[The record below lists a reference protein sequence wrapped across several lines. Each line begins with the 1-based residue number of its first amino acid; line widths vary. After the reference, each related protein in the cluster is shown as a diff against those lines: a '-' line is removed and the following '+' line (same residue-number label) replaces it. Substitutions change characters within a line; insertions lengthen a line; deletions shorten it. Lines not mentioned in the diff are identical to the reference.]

1 MSATVSATGAPS
13 RESARGAALDVRDRQ
28 RGFTGRTVQTG
39 IFGPDRREP
48 RPQEPFLGRFLRRDR
63 AECLKALESISCT
76 SLDKPV
82 PESGWGYPSTS
93 RTPVQ
98 TSSTVI
104 SWWLPT

>member
-39 IFGPDRREP
+39 IFGPDRRET

-63 AECLKALESISCT
+63 AECLKALESTVTAAEGASVGGFRHGLP
-76 SLDKPV
+76 LDHADNV
-82 PESGWGYPSTS
+82 H
-93 RTPVQ
+93 
-98 TSSTVI
+98 
-104 SWWLPT
+104 WLPW